1 MAQSMPSQKM
11 PKTKYKFNHETLS
24 FDKIRLGLRQTFL
37 RLFGYFV
44 ASVILAGIYGFIF
57 MFIFDSPQE
66 KVLKREIAQLTL
78 QYELM
83 NREMENVEKVLVHLQ
98 ETDDNLYRTIF
109 ETEPLPSS
117 YSNGGIGG
125 VNRYQELEGFSNSEL
140 VVETARRLDRIR
152 KKIYVQSESFDELIA
167 YAKEKEEMLS
177 SIPAIQP
184 ISNKDLKRTASG
196 FGYRIHPIYKI
207 SKFHS
212 GMDFTAPTGTD
223 VFATGNGVIREVK
236 SARRELGNHIIID
249 HGFGFQTV
257 YAHLDGFNVRVGQK
271 VKRGDVIGFVGS
283 TGLSTAPH
291 LHYEVLVNGSH
302 TDPAMYYFNDLTPEE
317 YERMLEISSKSG
329 QTFD

>member
-117 YSNGGIGG
+117 YRNGGIGG

>member
-1 MAQSMPSQKM
+1 LQS
-11 PKTKYKFNHETLS
+11 HE
-24 FDKIRLGLRQTFL
+24 FEVIGADGRIRRQQWVDCPIT
-37 RLFGYFV
+37 
-44 ASVILAGIYGFIF
+44 
-57 MFIFDSPQE
+57 DSE
-66 KVLKREIAQLTL
+66 G
-78 QYELM
+78 
-83 NREMENVEKVLVHLQ
+83 VLVEFQSVGRDVTEQKLIQ
-98 ETDDNLYRTIF
+98 EELEKSENKYRTIF

-117 YSNGGIGG
+117 YRNGGIGG

-140 VVETARRLDRIR
+140 VIETAKKLDRIR

-184 ISNKDLKRTASG
+184 ISNRDLKRTASG

-207 SKFHS
+207 TKFHS

-223 VFATGNGVIREVK
+223 VFATGNGVIKEVK
-236 SARRELGNHIIID
+236 SARRELGNHIIVD
-249 HGFGFQTV
+249 HGFGFETV
-257 YAHLDGFNVRVGQK
+257 YAHLNGFNVRAGQK

-291 LHYEVLVNGSH
+291 LHYEVHVNGKAV
-302 TDPAMYYFNDLTPEE
+302 DPALYYFNDLTPDE

>member
-1 MAQSMPSQKM
+1 MPSGKM

-24 FDKIRLGLRQTFL
+24 FDRIRLGLRQTFL

-44 ASVILAGIYGFIF
+44 ASLFLAGIYGFIF
-57 MFIFDSPQE
+57 AFIFDSPQE
-66 KVLKREIAQLTL
+66 KALKREIAQLTL

-83 NREMENVEKVLVHLQ
+83 NREMENVEKVLTHLQ

-109 ETEPLPSS
+109 ESEPVPSS
-117 YSNGGIGG
+117 YREGGIGG
-125 VNRYQELEGFSNSEL
+125 VNRYEELEGFSNSEL
-140 VVETARRLDRIR
+140 VIETARRLDGIR

-184 ISNKDLKRTASG
+184 LSNKDLKRTASG

-223 VFATGNGVIREVK
+223 VYATGNGVVREVK
-236 SARRELGNHIIID
+236 SARRELGNHVIID
-249 HGFGFQTV
+249 HGFGYRTV
-257 YAHLDGFNVRVGQK
+257 YAHLDRFNVREGQK

-291 LHYEVLVNGSH
+291 LHYEVHVNG
-302 TDPAMYYFNDLTPEE
+302 TAVNPALYYFNDLTPEE
-317 YERMLEISSKSG
+317 YERMLEISGKSG

>member
-1 MAQSMPSQKM
+1 MPSVKM
-11 PKTKYKFNHETLS
+11 PKTKYKYNHETLS
-24 FDKIRLGLRQTFL
+24 FDRIKLGLRQIFL
-37 RLFGYFV
+37 RFFGYFV
-44 ASVILAGIYGFIF
+44 ASLLLAGIYGFIF
-57 MFIFDSPQE
+57 AFIFDSPQE

-83 NREMENVEKVLVHLQ
+83 NREMENVEKVLTHLQ

-109 ETEPLPSS
+109 ETEPVPSS
-117 YSNGGIGG
+117 YREGGIGG

-140 VVETARRLDRIR
+140 VIETARRLDRIR
-152 KKIYVQSESFDELIA
+152 KKIYVQSESFDELVA
-167 YAKEKEEMLS
+167 FAMEKEEMLS

-184 ISNKDLKRTASG
+184 LSNKDLKRTASG

-223 VFATGNGVIREVK
+223 VYATGNGVIRTVK
-236 SARRELGNHIIID
+236 SARRELGNHVVID
-249 HGFGFQTV
+249 HGFGYQTV
-257 YAHLDGFNVRVGQK
+257 YAHLDRFNVRVGQK

-291 LHYEVLVNGSH
+291 LHYEVLANGKH
-302 TDPAMYYFNDLTPEE
+302 VDPALYYFNDLTPEE

>member
-1 MAQSMPSQKM
+1 M

-24 FDKIRLGLRQTFL
+24 FDRIRLGIRQTFL

-44 ASVILAGIYGFIF
+44 ASLFLAGIYGFIF
-57 MFIFDSPQE
+57 AFVFDSPQE
-66 KVLKREIAQLTL
+66 KALKREIEQLTL

-83 NREMENVEKVLVHLQ
+83 NREMDNVEKVLGHLQ

-109 ETEPLPSS
+109 ETEPVPSS
-117 YSNGGIGG
+117 YREGGIGG
-125 VNRYQELEGFSNSEL
+125 VNRYTEFEGFSNSEL
-140 VVETARRLDRIR
+140 VIETAARLDKIR
-152 KKIYVQSESFDELIA
+152 KRIYVQSESFDELIA
-167 YAKEKEEMLS
+167 YASEKEEMLS

-184 ISNKDLKRTASG
+184 LSNKDLKRTASG

-212 GMDFTAPTGTD
+212 GMDFTAPTGTE
-223 VFATGNGVIREVK
+223 VYATGNGVIETVK
-236 SARRELGNHIIID
+236 SARRELGNHIVID
-249 HGFGFQTV
+249 HGFGYETV
-257 YAHLDGFNVRVGQK
+257 YGHLDHFNVREGQK

-291 LHYEVLVNGSH
+291 LHYEVLVNGRQV
-302 TDPAMYYFNDLTPEE
+302 DPALYYFNDLTPEE
-317 YERMLEISSKSG
+317 YDRMLEIASKSG

>member
-1 MAQSMPSQKM
+1 M

-24 FDKIRLGLRQTFL
+24 FDKIRLGIKQLLL
-37 RLFGYFV
+37 RLFAYFIG
-44 ASVILAGIYGFIF
+44 SLFLAGIYGFIF
-57 MFIFDSPQE
+57 AFIFDSPKE
-66 KVLKREIAQLTL
+66 KALKREIEQLSL

-83 NREMENVEKVLVHLQ
+83 NREMENVEKVLGHLQ

-109 ETEPLPSS
+109 ETEPVPSS
-117 YSNGGIGG
+117 YREGGIGG
-125 VNRYQELEGFSNSEL
+125 VNRYEELEGFSNSDL
-140 VVETARRLDRIR
+140 IVETATRLDRIR
-152 KKIYVQSESFDELIA
+152 KKIYVQSQSFDELIA
-167 YAKEKEEMLS
+167 FAREKEEMLR

-184 ISNKDLKRTASG
+184 VSNIDLKRTASG
-196 FGYRIHPIYKI
+196 FGFRIHPIYKI

-223 VFATGNGVIREVK
+223 VYATGDGVVSTVK

-249 HGFGFQTV
+249 HGFGYQSV

-271 VKRGDVIGFVGS
+271 VKRGDVIGFVGN

-291 LHYEVLVNGSH
+291 LHYEVLANGRNV
-302 TDPAMYYFNDLTPEE
+302 DPALFYFNDLTPEE
-317 YERMLEISSKSG
+317 YDRMIEIANKSG

>member
-1 MAQSMPSQKM
+1 MPSQKM

-37 RLFGYFV
+37 RLFGYFI
-44 ASVILAGIYGFIF
+44 ASLFLAGIYGFIF
-57 MFIFDSPQE
+57 AFIFDSPQE
-66 KVLKREIAQLTL
+66 KALKREIAQLTL

-83 NREMENVEKVLVHLQ
+83 NKEMENVEKVLLHLQ

-109 ETEPLPSS
+109 ETEPVASS
-117 YSNGGIGG
+117 FREGGIGG
-125 VNRYQELEGFSNSEL
+125 VNRYEELEGFSNSEL
-140 VVETARRLDRIR
+140 VIETARRLDRIR

-167 YAKEKEEMLS
+167 FAREKEEMLS

-184 ISNKDLKRTASG
+184 VSNSDLKRTASG

-223 VFATGNGVIREVK
+223 VYSTGNGVVREVK

-249 HGFGFQTV
+249 HGFGYQTI
-257 YAHLDGFNVRVGQK
+257 YAHLDRFNVRVGQK
-271 VKRGDVIGFVGS
+271 VKRGDIIGFVGS

-291 LHYEVLVNGSH
+291 LHYEVHVNGRPV
-302 TDPAMYYFNDLTPEE
+302 DPAMYYFNDLTPEE

>member
-11 PKTKYKFNHETLS
+11 PRTKYKFNHETLS
-24 FDKIRLGLRQTFL
+24 FDRIRLGLRQTFL

-44 ASVILAGIYGFIF
+44 ASLLLAGIYGFIF
-57 MFIFDSPQE
+57 MFVFDSPQE
-66 KVLKREIAQLTL
+66 KALKREIAQLTL

-117 YSNGGIGG
+117 YRNGGIGG

-140 VVETARRLDRIR
+140 VIETARRLDRIR

-249 HGFGFQTV
+249 NGFGFETV

-291 LHYEVLVNGSH
+291 LHYEVRVNGNH
-302 TDPAMYYFNDLTPEE
+302 TDPALYYFNDLTPEE
-317 YERMLEISSKSG
+317 YERMLEISGKSG

>member
-1 MAQSMPSQKM
+1 M

-24 FDKIRLGLRQTFL
+24 FDKIRLGIKQLLL
-37 RLFGYFV
+37 RLFAYFIG
-44 ASVILAGIYGFIF
+44 SLFLAGIYGFIF
-57 MFIFDSPQE
+57 AFIFDSPKE
-66 KVLKREIAQLTL
+66 KALKREIEQLSL

-83 NREMENVEKVLVHLQ
+83 NREMENVEKVLGHLQ

-109 ETEPLPSS
+109 ETEPVPSS
-117 YSNGGIGG
+117 YREGGIGG
-125 VNRYQELEGFSNSEL
+125 VNRYEELEGFSNSDL
-140 VVETARRLDRIR
+140 IVETATRLDRIR
-152 KKIYVQSESFDELIA
+152 KKIYVQSQSFDELIA
-167 YAKEKEEMLS
+167 FAREKEEMLR

-184 ISNKDLKRTASG
+184 VSNIDLKRTASG
-196 FGYRIHPIYKI
+196 FGFRIHPIYKI

-223 VFATGNGVIREVK
+223 VYATGDGVVSTVK

-249 HGFGFQTV
+249 HGFGYQSV

-271 VKRGDVIGFVGS
+271 VKRGDVIGFVGN

-291 LHYEVLVNGSH
+291 LHYEVLANGRNV
-302 TDPAMYYFNDLTPEE
+302 DPALFYFNDLSPEE
-317 YERMLEISSKSG
+317 YDRMIEIANKSG

>member
-1 MAQSMPSQKM
+1 MPSVKM
-11 PKTKYKFNHETLS
+11 PKTKYKYNHETLS
-24 FDKIRLGLRQTFL
+24 FDRIKLGLRQIFL
-37 RLFGYFV
+37 RFFGYFV
-44 ASVILAGIYGFIF
+44 ASLLLAGIYGFIF
-57 MFIFDSPQE
+57 AFIFDSPQE

-83 NREMENVEKVLVHLQ
+83 NREMENVEKVLTHLQ

-109 ETEPLPSS
+109 ETEPVPSS
-117 YSNGGIGG
+117 YREGGIGG

-140 VVETARRLDRIR
+140 VIETARRLDRIR
-152 KKIYVQSESFDELIA
+152 KKIYVQSESFDELVA
-167 YAKEKEEMLS
+167 FAMEKEEMLS

-184 ISNKDLKRTASG
+184 LSNKDLKRTASG

-212 GMDFTAPTGTD
+212 GMDFTAPTGTE
-223 VFATGNGVIREVK
+223 VYATGNGVIRTVK

-249 HGFGFQTV
+249 HGFGYQTV
-257 YAHLDGFNVRVGQK
+257 YAHLDRFNVRVGQK

-291 LHYEVLVNGSH
+291 LHYEVLANGKH
-302 TDPAMYYFNDLTPEE
+302 VDPALYYFNDLTPEE

-329 QTFD
+329 RPSTDI

>member
-1 MAQSMPSQKM
+1 M

-24 FDKIRLGLRQTFL
+24 FDRIKLGLRQTFL

-44 ASVILAGIYGFIF
+44 ASVFLAGIYGFIF

-66 KVLKREIAQLTL
+66 KALKRDIAQLTL
-78 QYELM
+78 QYDLM

-117 YSNGGIGG
+117 YREGGIGG

-140 VVETARRLDRIR
+140 VIETARKLDGIR
-152 KKIYVQSESFDELIA
+152 KKVYAQSQSFDELIA
-167 YAKEKEEMLS
+167 YAREKEEMLG

-184 ISNKDLKRTASG
+184 LSNKDLKRTASG

-223 VFATGNGVIREVK
+223 VYATGNGVIKEVK
-236 SARRELGNHIIID
+236 SARRELGNHIIVD
-249 HGFGFQTV
+249 HGFGYQTV
-257 YAHLDGFNVRVGQK
+257 YGHLNGFNVRVGQK

-291 LHYEVLVNGSH
+291 LHYEVLVNGAQV
-302 TDPAMYYFNDLTPEE
+302 DPALYYFNDLTPEE
-317 YERMLEISSKSG
+317 YERMLEISTKSG

>member
-1 MAQSMPSQKM
+1 MPSQKM
-11 PKTKYKFNHETLS
+11 PRTKYKFNHETLS
-24 FDKIRLGLRQTFL
+24 FDRIRLGLRQTFL

-44 ASVILAGIYGFIF
+44 ASLLLAGIYGFIF
-57 MFIFDSPQE
+57 MFVFDSPQE
-66 KVLKREIAQLTL
+66 KALKREIAQLTL

-117 YSNGGIGG
+117 YRNGGIGG

-140 VVETARRLDRIR
+140 VIETARRLDRIR

-223 VFATGNGVIREVK
+223 VFATGNGVIKEVK

-257 YAHLDGFNVRVGQK
+257 YAHLDGFNVRVGQR

-317 YERMLEISSKSG
+317 YERMLEISGKSG